1 MNRKKHSIL
10 AEAFDTGRLKET
22 VADQE
27 DLTAEDRRYL
37 ARLGD
42 MEEVL
47 RSGTPVNV
55 PRSFAASVV
64 KALPSPEKTS
74 KKLLVKLLRPALF
87 VLTILLSIIF
97 AEPLGLKP
105 LMELI
110 ETNVFGS
117 SEFPMAVLYMIVTCG
132 AILVMLSLILSNMYS
147 IRSRRV
153 EH

>member
-1 MNRKKHSIL
+1 MSKDKRTEI
-10 AEAFDTGRLKET
+10 AEAFDDGRLNEA
-22 VADQE
+22 VAEQE
-27 DLTAEDRRYL
+27 ELTAEERRYL
-37 ARLGD
+37 SRLGD

-47 RSGTPVNV
+47 RSGTHVTV

-64 KALPSPEKTS
+64 KALPSPGESS
-74 KKLLVKLLRPALF
+74 KRLLVKLLRPALF
-87 VLTILLSIIF
+87 VVTILLSIVF

-110 ETNVFGS
+110 ETSVFGS
-117 SEFPMAVLYMIVTCG
+117 SEFPMAVLYMVVTCG
-132 AILVMLSLILSNMYS
+132 GILVMLSLILSNMYS